1 LVCDLPLA
9 SLLAEL
15 VAGQGAGPVLDPVPS
30 PRWTMV
36 ELLRLGNEGALI
48 LRYQQDQP
56 PNRNVKGL
64 ILDIPLDLLLEKV
77 GILIESS

>member
-1 LVCDLPLA
+1 
-9 SLLAEL
+9 
-15 VAGQGAGPVLDPVPS
+15 
-30 PRWTMV
+30 MV